1 MTFTEHYAA
10 RCGAKGERPME
21 WLQEIAVVTGM
32 TVDAAYQWG
41 IGCRTPN
48 PAAQRF
54 IAEALGESIEELFPN
69 TKKTRQ

>member
-1 MTFTEHYAA
+1 MTFTEHYAS

-21 WLQEIAVVTGM
+21 WLQEIADATGM
-32 TVDAAYQWG
+32 SVDAVYQWG

-48 PAAQRF
+48 PAAQRI
-54 IAEALGESIEELFPN
+54 IAECLGERIEELFPN